1 MCQCQ
6 AYTVG
11 EALNR
16 GLASLAVR
24 SPLLPSLS
32 LSGFLPL
39 VRLETAITELQLSS
53 DILACLKPCFP
64 PRWHFFLSLS
74 LSLPHPFKM
83 YIPAK
88 MQTHRLKL
96 RGRRYQRL
104 SRTNIWRC
112 LEDGDIILYFFWLSK
127 IVFVCVGEFT
137 AQWQIASQLFD
148 CFGTAGYLGGGGKEK
163 KVLCVWL

>member
-32 LSGFLPL
+32 LSLSGFLPL
-39 VRLETAITELQLSS
+39 VRLEITELQLSS

-127 IVFVCVGEFT
+127 IVCLCWRVYSSVTDSQSVVWLLWHCWVFVGGEEN
-137 AQWQIASQLFD
+137 Q
-148 CFGTAGYLGGGGKEK
+148 